1 MAYNITYPFII
12 IHSIVTMIYVGLSYF
27 FIIQLKMGLEGAGI
41 SILLSE
47 LLNLLGIIG
56 NFEFI

>member
-1 MAYNITYPFII
+1 
-12 IHSIVTMIYVGLSYF
+12 MIYVGLSYL